1 MKMDVGISLPKL
13 AIAAIAAIAIAF
25 VVLLAWIGGEQ
36 HYGNCLEK
44 VAIEHPLPIATA
56 GSGNEQQAARE
67 DAVSSCSRWP

>member
-1 MKMDVGISLPKL
+1 MKMDVGISLPKV

-25 VVLLAWIGGEQ
+25 VVLLAWIGGEE

-44 VAIEHPLPIATA
+44 AAIEHPLPIATA
-56 GSGNEQQAARE
+56 GSGDQQQAARE